1 MADSLP
7 LYRQLAERLGG
18 KLACTR
24 PVFDRGLLPFKLVI
38 GQSGAVVKPRLL
50 FSFGV
55 SGAVNHVTGI
65 GDAETVVAVNKD
77 PDAAIFHYCD
87 YNDYMMA
94 KSQKLFA
101 AQLCCAAK
109 QHGCFAIYSLQ

>member
-87 YNDYMMA
+87 YNDHRMA
-94 KSQKLFA
+94 KSIEKSIDFA
-101 AQLCCAAK
+101 AKRQVW
-109 QHGCFAIYSLQ
+109 Q